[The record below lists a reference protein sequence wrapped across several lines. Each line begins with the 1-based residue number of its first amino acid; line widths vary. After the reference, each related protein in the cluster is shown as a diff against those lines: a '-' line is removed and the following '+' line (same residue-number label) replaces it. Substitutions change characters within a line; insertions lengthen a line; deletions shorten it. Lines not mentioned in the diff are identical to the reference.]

1 MPKLFTLVPLSL
13 CSWKK
18 TTSTLG
24 GIIGMY
30 YHTLKAFLSRL
41 RPWTLYDKTCSFM
54 VNGFDV
60 RSC

>member
-1 MPKLFTLVPLSL
+1 
-13 CSWKK
+13 
-18 TTSTLG
+18 
-24 GIIGMY
+24 MY